1 MADVG
6 APTLLTEELTLQI
19 RKLVL
24 QGVPYNEIQATLN
37 IIDNTWDSWVYRD
50 TQGFRGLLTEWK
62 KERLIRKAEKL
73 SDEILD
79 ADHIDEKG
87 KFNTDVMRVKQ
98 KEAEFVR
105 ETLGKDTGYSKRN
118 ELTGKNGEALAIAV
132 EDKEKI
138 NKALDQIL

>member
-6 APTLLTEELTLQI
+6 APTLLTEELTLKI
-19 RKLVL
+19 RQQVL
-24 QGVPYNEIQATLN
+24 EGVNYKVIQSSLDINE
-37 IIDNTWDSWVYRD
+37 NTWDTWVYKNY
-50 TQGFRGLLTEWK
+50 QGFRDTLMEWK

-79 ADHIDEKG
+79 AEHIDEKG
-87 KFNTDVMRVKQ
+87 KLNTDIIRVKQ
-98 KEAEFVR
+98 KESEFVR
-105 ETLGKDTGYSKRN
+105 ETLGKDVGYSKRN

-138 NKALDQIL
+138 TKALDSIL